1 MEPEEEGQENAFFGN
16 EIIKYPIE
24 FSLFKRPDI
33 VKLKENLSSSVHL
46 ESSL

>member
-24 FSLFKRPDI
+24 FRC
-33 VKLKENLSSSVHL
+33 LKGQILSS
-46 ESSL
+46 